1 MNSTTASISKMFSTA
16 QKMGSLYFPT
26 KHITLLYVF

>member
-1 MNSTTASISKMFSTA
+1 MNSNTASISKKFSTT

-26 KHITLLYVF
+26 KHIALLYV